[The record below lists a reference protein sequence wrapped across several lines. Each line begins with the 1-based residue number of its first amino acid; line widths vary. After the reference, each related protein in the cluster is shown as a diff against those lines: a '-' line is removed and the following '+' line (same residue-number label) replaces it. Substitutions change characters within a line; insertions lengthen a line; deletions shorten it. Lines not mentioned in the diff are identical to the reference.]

1 MLRWHPKQ
9 QVRKGDLFF
18 SCLLFVFF
26 AFVLC
31 ALIVGLFI
39 SNDTSIIVAVIPFVY
54 FFILLILAFKDNL
67 ERYTEQ
73 RQQKTMTTNNQDN
86 RM

>member
-1 MLRWHPKQ
+1 MLRWHPKRK
-9 QVRKGDLFF
+9 VRKADLVF

-31 ALIVGLFI
+31 AFIVGFFI
-39 SNDTSIIVAVIPFVY
+39 SDDKSIIVAVIPFIY
-54 FFILLILAFKDNL
+54 FSYITFLAFKDNL

-73 RQQKTMTTNNQDN
+73 RQQKNYDN
-86 RM
+86 KQSR